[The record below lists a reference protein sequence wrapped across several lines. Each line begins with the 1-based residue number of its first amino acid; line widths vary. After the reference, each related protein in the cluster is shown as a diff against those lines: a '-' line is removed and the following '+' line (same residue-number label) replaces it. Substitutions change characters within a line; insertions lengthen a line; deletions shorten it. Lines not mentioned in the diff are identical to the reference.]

1 MRALAV
7 ASFPLTVT
15 FSVLF
20 YTDMT
25 SLLILLLFTYS
36 LFRGNIVLASL
47 FAMLSLSFRQ
57 TNIVWLFFT
66 SCVSFLFSNSPT
78 GSVHSDIK
86 GYYRCCRTSDSG
98 DRSRDS
104 SDRIQAL
111 EKVLLGGDLQCW
123 NPLAVQVIY
132 CQLARYSTL

>member
-7 ASFPLTVT
+7 ASFPLTAT

-25 SLLILLLFTYS
+25 SLLILLVFTSS

-66 SCVSFLFSNSPT
+66 SCISFFFSSSAT
-78 GSVHSDIK
+78 GTV
-86 GYYRCCRTSDSG
+86 SG
-98 DRSRDS
+98 DFRRFIFLGQAVRAI
-104 SDRIQAL
+104 DREILAI
-111 EKVLLGGDLQCW
+111 EFKPWRKYFWEEICSVGIHLL
-123 NPLAVQVIY
+123 Y
-132 CQLARYSTL
+132 R